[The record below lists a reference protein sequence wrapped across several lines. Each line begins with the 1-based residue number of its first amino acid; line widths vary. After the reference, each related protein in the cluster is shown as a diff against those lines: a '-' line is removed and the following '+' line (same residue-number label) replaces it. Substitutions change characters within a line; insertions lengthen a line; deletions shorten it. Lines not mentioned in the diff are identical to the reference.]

1 MFFHLLGRL
10 NLLYPLKK
18 HQKIK
23 DKLKKTVEV
32 LNKKI
37 DSELEAIIKI
47 IFSQIVSD
55 EKINTKEHQTILI
68 SLFYKA
74 LENLYSEIN
83 IELGKIY
90 KKVAP
95 FNLKNIIDLTF
106 QEDGKTL
113 DERIIK
119 YLDDL
124 EEKRLSGDLPDN
136 LKNFSVNMYSR
147 LLNNESK
154 YLFTH
159 LMEMKIKPVASILV
173 IEAET
178 CDDLC
183 GEWSGEYS
191 ADETIPL
198 PPYHTNCQCF
208 AYYIETDDEDDVN
221 DLDLE
226 VEEIKNI

>member
-1 MFFHLLGRL
+1 M
-10 NLLYPLKK
+10 NYSKKPLRK

-23 DKLKKTVEV
+23 NKLEKATEV

-47 IFSQIVSD
+47 IFSWIVD
-55 EKINTKEHQTILI
+55 DKEINTKEHRDILI
-68 SLFYKA
+68 NLFYKA

-83 IELGKIY
+83 IQLGKIY
-90 KKVAP
+90 KTVAP
-95 FNLKNIIDLTF
+95 FNLKDITDLTF

-113 DERIIK
+113 DERITK

-124 EEKRLSGDLPDN
+124 EKKRLSGDFQND
-136 LKNFSVNMYSR
+136 LKNFGANMYSR
-147 LLNNESK
+147 LLNNEGK

-159 LMEMKIKPVASILV
+159 LMGMKIKPVASILV
-173 IEAET
+173 IETGT

-183 GEWSGEYS
+183 NEWGGEYPAGES
-191 ADETIPL
+191 VPL
-198 PPYHTNCQCF
+198 PPYHTNCQCS
-208 AYYIETDDEDDVN
+208 AYYIETDDEDDVD

-226 VEEIKNI
+226 VEEIKDT

>member
-1 MFFHLLGRL
+1 M
-10 NLLYPLKK
+10 NYSKKPLKQ

-23 DKLKKTVEV
+23 DKLEKAIEA

-47 IFSQIVSD
+47 IFSWIAND
-55 EKINTKEHQTILI
+55 EKINTEDHQADLI
-68 SLFYKA
+68 DLFYKA

-106 QEDGKTL
+106 QGDGKTL
-113 DERIIK
+113 DERITK

-124 EEKRLSGDLPDN
+124 EEKRLSGDFPDN
-136 LKNFSVNMYSR
+136 LKSFSVNMYSR
-147 LLNNESK
+147 LLNNEGR

-173 IEAET
+173 IETGT
-178 CDDLC
+178 CNDLC
-183 GEWSGEYS
+183 GEWNGEYP
-191 ADETIPL
+191 AGENIPL
-198 PPYHTNCQCF
+198 PPYHTNCQCS
-208 AYYIETDDEDDVN
+208 AYYIETDDEDDIN

-226 VEEIKNI
+226 VEEIKYKCNMQEL

>member
-1 MFFHLLGRL
+1 M
-10 NLLYPLKK
+10 NYSKKPLKQ

-23 DKLKKTVEV
+23 DKLEKDIEA
-32 LNKKI
+32 LNKEI
-37 DSELEAIIKI
+37 DLELEAIIKI
-47 IFSQIVSD
+47 IFFWIAND
-55 EKINTKEHQTILI
+55 EKINTEDHQADLI
-68 SLFYKA
+68 DLFYKA

-95 FNLKNIIDLTF
+95 FNLQNIANLTF

-113 DERIIK
+113 DERITK

-124 EEKRLSGDLPDN
+124 EEKRLSGDFPEN
-136 LKNFSVNMYSR
+136 LKNFGANMYSR
-147 LLNNESK
+147 LLNNEGR

-173 IEAET
+173 IETGT

-183 GEWSGEYS
+183 GEWAGEYP
-191 ADETIPL
+191 AGEDVPL
-198 PPYHTNCQCF
+198 PPYHTNCQCS

-226 VEEIKNI
+226 VEEIKDI

>member
-1 MFFHLLGRL
+1 MNYSKR
-10 NLLYPLKK
+10 PLKK

-23 DKLKKTVEV
+23 DKLEKATEV

-37 DSELEAIIKI
+37 DSELEAIIKK
-47 IFSQIVSD
+47 IFSWIAD
-55 EKINTKEHQTILI
+55 DKKINTKEHRDDLI
-68 SLFYKA
+68 NLFYKA

-83 IELGKIY
+83 IQLGKIY
-90 KKVAP
+90 KTVAP
-95 FNLKNIIDLTF
+95 FNLKDITDLTF

-113 DERIIK
+113 DERITK

-124 EEKRLSGDLPDN
+124 EEKRLSGDFPEN
-136 LKNFSVNMYSR
+136 LKNFGANMYSR
-147 LLNNESK
+147 LLNNECR

-173 IEAET
+173 IETGT

-183 GEWSGEYS
+183 GEWAGEYP
-191 ADETIPL
+191 AAGDVPL
-198 PPYHTNCQCF
+198 PPYHTNCQCS

-226 VEEIKNI
+226 VEEIKDI

>member
-1 MFFHLLGRL
+1 M
-10 NLLYPLKK
+10 NYSKKPLKQ

-23 DKLKKTVEV
+23 DKLEKAIEA

-37 DSELEAIIKI
+37 DLELEAIIKI
-47 IFSQIVSD
+47 IFSWIAND
-55 EKINTKEHQTILI
+55 EKINTEDHQADLI
-68 SLFYKA
+68 DLFYKA

-95 FNLKNIIDLTF
+95 FNLKNITDLTF
-106 QEDGKTL
+106 QGDGKTL
-113 DERIIK
+113 DERITK

-124 EEKRLSGDLPDN
+124 EEKRLSGDFPDN
-136 LKNFSVNMYSR
+136 LKSFSVNMYSR
-147 LLNNESK
+147 LLNNEGR

-173 IEAET
+173 IETGT
-178 CDDLC
+178 CNDLC
-183 GEWSGEYS
+183 GEWNGEYP
-191 ADETIPL
+191 ADKAIPL
-198 PPYHTNCQCF
+198 PPYHTNCQCS

-226 VEEIKNI
+226 MEEIKNI

>member
-1 MFFHLLGRL
+1 M
-10 NLLYPLKK
+10 NYSKKPLRK

-23 DKLKKTVEV
+23 NKLEKATEV

-37 DSELEAIIKI
+37 DSELEAIIKK
-47 IFSQIVSD
+47 IFSWIAND
-55 EKINTKEHQTILI
+55 EKINTEDHQADLI
-68 SLFYKA
+68 DLFYKA

-136 LKNFSVNMYSR
+136 LKNFGVNMYSR
-147 LLNNESK
+147 LLNNEGK

-173 IEAET
+173 IETGT

-183 GEWSGEYS
+183 GEWAGEYP
-191 ADETIPL
+191 AGEDVPL
-198 PPYHTNCQCF
+198 PPYHTNCQCS
-208 AYYIETDDEDDVN
+208 AYYIETDDEDDVD

-226 VEEIKNI
+226 VEEIKYI

>member
-1 MFFHLLGRL
+1 MTYSKR
-10 NLLYPLKK
+10 PLKK

-47 IFSQIVSD
+47 IFSWIVSD

-173 IEAET
+173 IEAGT

-183 GEWSGEYS
+183 GEWNGEYP
-191 ADETIPL
+191 ADEAIPL
-198 PPYHTNCQCF
+198 PPYHTNCQCS

>member
-1 MFFHLLGRL
+1 MTYSKR
-10 NLLYPLKK
+10 PLKK

-23 DKLKKTVEV
+23 DKLEKAIEA

-37 DSELEAIIKI
+37 DLELEAIIKI
-47 IFSQIVSD
+47 IFFWIAND
-55 EKINTKEHQTILI
+55 EKINTEDHQADLI
-68 SLFYKA
+68 DLFYKA

-173 IEAET
+173 IEAGA

-183 GEWSGEYS
+183 SEWSGEYP
-191 ADETIPL
+191 ADEAIPL
-198 PPYHTNCQCF
+198 PPYHTNCQCS

>member
-1 MFFHLLGRL
+1 MTYSKRS
-10 NLLYPLKK
+10 LKK

-23 DKLKKTVEV
+23 DKLEKATEV

-47 IFSQIVSD
+47 IFSWIAND
-55 EKINTKEHQTILI
+55 EKINTEDHQADLI
-68 SLFYKA
+68 DLFYKA

-173 IEAET
+173 IEAGA

-183 GEWSGEYS
+183 SEWSGEYP
-191 ADETIPL
+191 ADEAIPL
-198 PPYHTNCQCF
+198 PPYHTNCQCS

-221 DLDLE
+221 NLDLE

>member
-1 MFFHLLGRL
+1 M
-10 NLLYPLKK
+10 NYSKKPLKQ

-23 DKLKKTVEV
+23 DKLEKAIEA

-37 DSELEAIIKI
+37 DLELEAIIKI
-47 IFSQIVSD
+47 IFSWIAND
-55 EKINTKEHQTILI
+55 EKINTEDHQADLI
-68 SLFYKA
+68 DLFYKA

-106 QEDGKTL
+106 QGDGKTL
-113 DERIIK
+113 DERITK

-124 EEKRLSGDLPDN
+124 EEKRLSGDFPDN
-136 LKNFSVNMYSR
+136 LKSFSVNMYSR
-147 LLNNESK
+147 LLNNEGR

-173 IEAET
+173 IETGT
-178 CDDLC
+178 CNDLC
-183 GEWSGEYS
+183 GEWSGEYP
-191 ADETIPL
+191 AGENIPL
-198 PPYHTNCQCF
+198 PPYHTNCQCS
-208 AYYIETDDEDDVN
+208 AYYIETDDEDDIN

-226 VEEIKNI
+226 VEEIKYKCNMQEL

>member
-1 MFFHLLGRL
+1 M
-10 NLLYPLKK
+10 NYSKKPLKQ

-23 DKLKKTVEV
+23 DKLEKAIEA
-32 LNKKI
+32 LNKEI
-37 DSELEAIIKI
+37 DLELEAIIKI
-47 IFSQIVSD
+47 IFSWIAND
-55 EKINTKEHQTILI
+55 EKINTEDHQVDLI
-68 SLFYKA
+68 DLFYKA

-173 IEAET
+173 IEAGA

-183 GEWSGEYS
+183 SEWSGEYP
-191 ADETIPL
+191 ADEAIPL
-198 PPYHTNCQCF
+198 PPYHTNCQCS

>member
-1 MFFHLLGRL
+1 M
-10 NLLYPLKK
+10 NYSKEPLKK

-47 IFSQIVSD
+47 IFSWIVSD
-55 EKINTKEHQTILI
+55 EKINTKEHQADLI
-68 SLFYKA
+68 DLFYKA

-95 FNLKNIIDLTF
+95 FNLKNTIDLTF

-113 DERIIK
+113 DERITK

-124 EEKRLSGDLPDN
+124 EKKD
-136 LKNFSVNMYSR
+136 
-147 LLNNESK
+147 
-154 YLFTH
+154 YLAIFQ
-159 LMEMKIKPVASILV
+159 II
-173 IEAET
+173 
-178 CDDLC
+178 
-183 GEWSGEYS
+183 
-191 ADETIPL
+191 
-198 PPYHTNCQCF
+198 
-208 AYYIETDDEDDVN
+208 
-221 DLDLE
+221 
-226 VEEIKNI
+226 

>member
-1 MFFHLLGRL
+1 M
-10 NLLYPLKK
+10 NYSKKPLRK

-23 DKLKKTVEV
+23 DKLEKATDV

-37 DSELEAIIKI
+37 DSELENIIKTL
-47 IFSQIVSD
+47 FSWIAEG
-55 EKINTKEHQTILI
+55 EKINTEDHRDFLI
-68 SLFYKA
+68 DLFYNA
-74 LENLYSEIN
+74 LGNLYSEIN
-83 IELGKIY
+83 IQLGKIY
-90 KKVAP
+90 KTVAP
-95 FNLKNIIDLTF
+95 FNLRDITDLTF

-113 DERIIK
+113 NERIGK

-124 EEKRLSGDLPDN
+124 EKKRVSGDFQDD
-136 LKNFSVNMYSR
+136 LKNFGTNMYSR
-147 LLNNESK
+147 LLNNEGK

-173 IEAET
+173 IETGT

-183 GEWSGEYS
+183 NEWGGEYPAGES
-191 ADETIPL
+191 IPL
-198 PPYHTNCQCF
+198 PPYRTNCQCS

-226 VEEIKNI
+226 VEEVKTI

>member
-1 MFFHLLGRL
+1 MNYFKGPL
-10 NLLYPLKK
+10 NE

-23 DKLKKTVEV
+23 DKLKKTLEV

-47 IFSQIVSD
+47 IFSWIVND
-55 EKINTKEHQTILI
+55 EKINTKKHQTILI
-68 SLFYKA
+68 DLFYKA

-90 KKVAP
+90 KKMAP
-95 FNLKNIIDLTF
+95 FDLRNIIDLTF

-113 DERIIK
+113 DERIGK

-124 EEKRLSGDLPDN
+124 EKKRVSGDFQDD
-136 LKNFSVNMYSR
+136 LKNFGTNMYSR
-147 LLNNESK
+147 LLNNEGK

-173 IEAET
+173 IEAGT

-183 GEWSGEYS
+183 GEWSGEYP
-191 ADETIPL
+191 ADEAIPL
-198 PPYHTNCQCF
+198 PPYHTNCQCI

-226 VEEIKNI
+226 VEEIKYI

>member
-1 MFFHLLGRL
+1 M
-10 NLLYPLKK
+10 NYSKEPLKE

-23 DKLKKTVEV
+23 DKLKKAIEV

-47 IFSQIVSD
+47 IFSWIIND

-68 SLFYKA
+68 NLFYKA

-90 KKVAP
+90 KKIAP
-95 FNLKNIIDLTF
+95 FDLKNIIDLTF

-124 EEKRLSGDLPDN
+124 EEKRLSGDLLDD

-159 LMEMKIKPVASILV
+159 LMEMKIKPVAPILV

-183 GEWSGEYS
+183 GEWSGEYP
-191 ADETIPL
+191 ADEAIPL
-198 PPYHTNCQCF
+198 PPYHTNCQCI

-226 VEEIKNI
+226 VEEIKYI

>member
-1 MFFHLLGRL
+1 M
-10 NLLYPLKK
+10 NYSKKPLRK

-23 DKLKKTVEV
+23 NKLEKATEV

-47 IFSQIVSD
+47 IFSWIAND

-68 SLFYKA
+68 NLFYKA

-90 KKVAP
+90 TKVAP
-95 FNLKNIIDLTF
+95 FNLQNIANLTF

-124 EEKRLSGDLPDN
+124 EEKRLSGDFPDD
-136 LKNFSVNMYSR
+136 LKSFSVNMYSR

-159 LMEMKIKPVASILV
+159 LMEMKIRPVASILV
-173 IEAET
+173 IESGT
-178 CDDLC
+178 CGDLC
-183 GEWSGEYS
+183 SEWNGEYP
-191 ADETIPL
+191 AGEDIPL
-198 PPYHTNCQCF
+198 PPYHTNCQCS

-226 VEEIKNI
+226 VEKIKDI

>member
-1 MFFHLLGRL
+1 M
-10 NLLYPLKK
+10 NYSKKPLKQ

-23 DKLKKTVEV
+23 DKLEKAIEA

-37 DSELEAIIKI
+37 DLELEAIIKI
-47 IFSQIVSD
+47 IFSWIAND
-55 EKINTKEHQTILI
+55 EKINTEDHQADLI
-68 SLFYKA
+68 DLFYKA

-90 KKVAP
+90 TKVAP
-95 FNLKNIIDLTF
+95 FNLQNIANLTF

-113 DERIIK
+113 DERITK

-124 EEKRLSGDLPDN
+124 EEKRLSGDFPEN
-136 LKNFSVNMYSR
+136 LKNFGANMYSR
-147 LLNNESK
+147 LLNNEGR

-173 IEAET
+173 IETGT

-183 GEWSGEYS
+183 GEWAGEYP
-191 ADETIPL
+191 AGEDVPL
-198 PPYHTNCQCF
+198 PPYHTNCQCS

-226 VEEIKNI
+226 VEEIKDI

>member
-1 MFFHLLGRL
+1 M
-10 NLLYPLKK
+10 NYSKKPLRK

-23 DKLKKTVEV
+23 DKLEKATDV

-37 DSELEAIIKI
+37 DSELENIIKTL
-47 IFSQIVSD
+47 FSWIAEG
-55 EKINTKEHQTILI
+55 EKINTEDHRDFLI
-68 SLFYKA
+68 DLFYNA
-74 LENLYSEIN
+74 LGNLYSEIN
-83 IELGKIY
+83 IQLGKIY
-90 KKVAP
+90 KTVAP
-95 FNLKNIIDLTF
+95 FNLRDITDLTF

-113 DERIIK
+113 DERIAK

-124 EEKRLSGDLPDN
+124 EKKRVSGDFQDD
-136 LKNFSVNMYSR
+136 LKNFGTNMYSR
-147 LLNNESK
+147 LLNNEGK

-173 IEAET
+173 IETGT

-183 GEWSGEYS
+183 NEWGGEYPAGES
-191 ADETIPL
+191 IPL
-198 PPYHTNCQCF
+198 PPYHTNCQCS

-226 VEEIKNI
+226 VEEVKTI